1 MESFTPES
9 FFNTLENVRKQNK
22 QIEQAQGYAVD
33 SKSLVMA
40 AFDVDDI
47 GGDKVRFTTSP
58 EVTNKTKAVFLT
70 NVKEDPDDKL
80 TATRVK
86 PEDLHTFFVDT
97 KPLQC
102 AHGWAGRPDQ
112 WINICD
118 EEQKTTFSEISD
130 NKYTLVPV
138 LWPATMITQSR
149 RLNPFEN
156 TPARISGYNNSRE
169 NASKAGQAAARLLA
183 DVSDKQFDFLCVS
196 MGNWFLKELA
206 KEAAANGVMEVF
218 NEIYMSAADVDSN
231 IFTSDVGGN
240 IVKLLKK
247 EGDGKIYVFVNKED
261 LLLLGSTTWLNE
273 KFPLHR
279 LGLGLKR
286 EDISKK
292 FHDKVQV
299 VDVNTYLHEDKDDR
313 DERDHGYMFK
323 KSVVKFYNTK
333 ECNLMIL

>member
-1 MESFTPES
+1 MAF
-9 FFNTLENVRKQNK
+9 VRKTVDNVGK
-22 QIEQAQGYAVD
+22 QFFETLQAEWDPVD

-40 AFDVDDI
+40 AFDVVYID
-47 GGDKVRFTTSP
+47 GDKVSFTTSP

-70 NVKEDPDDKL
+70 NVKEDPTNKL

-86 PEDLHTFFVDT
+86 PEDLHTFFGDT
-97 KPLQC
+97 KPLLC
-102 AHGWAGRPDQ
+102 AHGWGGRPDQ

-118 EEQKTTFSEISD
+118 GEQKTTFSEISD

-138 LWPATMITQSR
+138 LWPAAIRPQC
-149 RLNPFEN
+149 LKWNLIEN
-156 TPARISGYNNSRE
+156 TPAELSGYNNSRE
-169 NASKAGQAAARLLA
+169 AASKAGQAAARLLA

-206 KEAAANGVMEVF
+206 KEAVANGVMEVF

-231 IFTSDVGGN
+231 IFTSDIGGN

-261 LLLLGSTTWLNE
+261 IALKTSTIGLNAR
-273 KFPLHR
+273 FPLHR
-279 LGLGLKR
+279 LGLGLKH
-286 EDISKK
+286 ENISKK
-292 FHDKVQV
+292 YRDKVQV
-299 VDVNTYLHEDKDDR
+299 VDVNTYLSEDKDDR
-313 DERDHGYMFK
+313 DQQDHGYMFK

-333 ECNLMIL
+333 ECTLMIL

>member
-1 MESFTPES
+1 MS
-9 FFNTLENVRKQNK
+9 FFTAGITAGLTAGNVATQTLKTGLAER
-22 QIEQAQGYAVD
+22 YPVD

-40 AFDVDDI
+40 AFDVDID
-47 GGDKVRFTTSP
+47 GDKVCFTTSP
-58 EVTNKTKAVFLT
+58 KVTNKTKAVFLT

-97 KPLQC
+97 KPLLC
-102 AHGWAGRPDQ
+102 AHGWGGRPDQ

-118 EEQKTTFSEISD
+118 YEQKETFTKIPN

-138 LWPATMITQSR
+138 LWPATPSLQLS
-149 RLNPFEN
+149 LNPLDGAE
-156 TPARISGYNNSRE
+156 ISGYNNSRE
-169 NASKAGQAAARLLA
+169 AASKAGQAAARLLA

-206 KEAAANGVMEVF
+206 KEAVANGVMEVF

-240 IVKLLKK
+240 IVKLLNK

-261 LLLLGSTTWLNE
+261 LLLTQSTNWFND
-273 KFPLHR
+273 KFPKVPR
-279 LGLGLKR
+279 LGLELKD
-286 EDISKK
+286 EDIPKNLR
-292 FHDKVQV
+292 DKVQV
-299 VDVNTYLHEDKDDR
+299 VDVHKFLSGWFEDKK
-313 DERDHGYMFK
+313 DHGYMFK
-323 KSVVKFYNTK
+323 KSVVEFYNTK
-333 ECNLMIL
+333 KCTLMIL